1 MAVLHHHSY
10 SLAFVKINYL
20 YGCCTQ
26 DLLLHLARSF
36 TAVHG
41 LSSYGTQAQLLCG
54 IWDLNSLTRD

>member
-26 DLLLHLARSF
+26 DLLCILQD
-36 TAVHG
+36 
-41 LSSYGTQAQLLCG
+41 LSLQCMDSLVMAHRLSCSVAFG
-54 IWDLNSLTRD
+54 ILIP